1 MQPERKQ
8 LCTAFNKL
16 RKLFIHGIF
25 IKFDLLWTLNLIE
38 AAPSVETF
46 DVDVL
51 LLNSFKLLVGMYT
64 GLSDSKHHRSLFM
77 IVHLWLNADV

>member
-1 MQPERKQ
+1 MQPDGKQ

-16 RKLFIHGIF
+16 RKLTIHGIF

-46 DVDVL
+46 DVEVL
-51 LLNSFKLLVGMYT
+51 LLI
-64 GLSDSKHHRSLFM
+64 LF
-77 IVHLWLNADV
+77 NF